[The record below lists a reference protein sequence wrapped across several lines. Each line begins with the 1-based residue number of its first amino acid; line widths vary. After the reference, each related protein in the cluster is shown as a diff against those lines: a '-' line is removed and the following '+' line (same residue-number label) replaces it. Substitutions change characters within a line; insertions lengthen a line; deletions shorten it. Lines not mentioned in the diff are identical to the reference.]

1 MAGVV
6 FVAGRVNDS
15 GERVLTHDDGE
26 PVAGVLVWLESR
38 PDRPVFLEDLDAAV
52 PITWIPEPEPY
63 GVLLLEV

>member
-6 FVAGRVNDS
+6 FIAGRVDDS

-26 PVAGVLVWLESR
+26 PVDGVLVWLESR
-38 PDRPVFLEDLDAAV
+38 PDRPVFHEELDETV
-52 PITWIPEPEPY
+52 GVTWIPEPEPY